1 MKKIIRNTKSILASS
16 LANARG
22 WKTNRKIVVIE
33 SDDWGSIRMPSK
45 RVYNELMK
53 KGIRVDNDPYHKYD
67 GLATKKDLEALFE
80 VLNSI
85 KDKNGRGA
93 VLTANTITAN
103 PDFEKIKASGFSE
116 YHYLPFTKILNESSL
131 HVGAF
136 EMWKQG
142 INERIFIPQFHGR
155 EHLNVKEWMTAL
167 KLNHKIVRLGFD
179 YGLFGF
185 NKRVDPSI
193 NTNFMGAFNSGVSE
207 DIEDYKN
214 ILREGVDLF
223 KQIFAYTSKS
233 FIATTY
239 TWHPD
244 LELALKNLG
253 VEYLQG
259 MIHQRI
265 PLDNGATFKYK
276 KDNYLGNKS
285 KVSGLN
291 YLMRNCYFEPS
302 QKEDFD
308 WVGDCLSRV
317 QIAFFWS
324 KPATISMHR
333 LNVIGAIDERN
344 RERNLSL
351 LKQLLTEI
359 VKRYPDV
366 EFMSSNELGQLIFE
380 G

>member
-1 MKKIIRNTKSILASS
+1 MKKIIKKTKSILASS
-16 LANARG
+16 LANVKG

-45 RVYNELMK
+45 QVYNELIK
-53 KGIRVDNDPYHKYD
+53 KGIRVDNDPYNKYD
-67 GLATKKDLEALFE
+67 SLATKKDLEALFE
-80 VLNSI
+80 VLSSI
-85 KDKNGRGA
+85 KDKNGRSA

-116 YHYLPFTKILNESSL
+116 YHYVPFTEILNESSP

-155 EHLNVKEWMTAL
+155 EHLNVKEWMAAL
-167 KLNHKIVRLGFD
+167 KLDHKIVRLGFD

-223 KQIFAYTSKS
+223 KQIFGYTSKS
-233 FIATTY
+233 FIAPTY

-285 KVSGLN
+285 KASGLN

-302 QKEDFD
+302 QKADFD
-308 WVGDCLSRV
+308 WVGDCLCRV
-317 QIAFFWS
+317 QTAFLWS

-351 LKQLLTEI
+351 LKQLLNEI

-366 EFMSSNELGQLIFE
+366 EFMSSNELGELIFE
-380 G
+380 K

>member
-1 MKKIIRNTKSILASS
+1 MIAKIKSS
-16 LANARG
+16 LISSVTNARG
-22 WKTNRKIVVIE
+22 WRTNRKIVVIE

-45 RVYNELMK
+45 QVYNELLK
-53 KGIRVDNDPYHKYD
+53 RGIRVDNDPYNKYD

-80 VLNSI
+80 VLSSI
-85 KDKNGRGA
+85 KDKNGRSA

-116 YHYLPFTKILNESSL
+116 YHYVPFTEILNESSL

-155 EHLNVKEWMTAL
+155 EHLNVKEWMAAL
-167 KLNHKIVRLGFD
+167 KLDHKIVRLGFD

-223 KQIFAYTSKS
+223 KQIFGYTSKS
-233 FIATTY
+233 FIAPTY

-285 KVSGLN
+285 KASGLN

-302 QKEDFD
+302 QKADFD
-308 WVGDCLSRV
+308 WVGDCLCRV
-317 QIAFFWS
+317 QTAFLWS

-351 LKQLLTEI
+351 LKQLLNEI

-366 EFMSSNELGQLIFE
+366 EFMSSNELGELIFE
-380 G
+380 K